1 MGRSFRLSIISLKE
15 EVISRLVSLPH
26 AEHVEDT
33 VLYSQMSWGDHQKQR
48 VSNSVFGRWDRGGQQ
63 TACVSN
69 RWERADDTSKEASRA
84 ILGSQGVS

>member
-48 VSNSVFGRWDRGGQQ
+48 VSNSVFGRWDRGRQQ

-84 ILGSQGVS
+84 ILGARA